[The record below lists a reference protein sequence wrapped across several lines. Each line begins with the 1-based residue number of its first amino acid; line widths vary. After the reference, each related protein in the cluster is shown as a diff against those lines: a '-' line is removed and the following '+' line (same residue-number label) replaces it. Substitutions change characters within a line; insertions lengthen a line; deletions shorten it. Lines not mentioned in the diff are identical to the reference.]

1 MARPSTYNFELA
13 KEICERVSNGE
24 SIKHVLDSKDE
35 YPTFPTWCKWK
46 RDNQELLSLY
56 IRARED
62 KAESVDDKIDDVIR
76 KIESGQ
82 LDPAQGRVIID
93 ALKWKASKYYPKM
106 FGDSSKVDVTTNGKD
121 VQQSIDPN
129 LITKLIDKL

>member
-1 MARPSTYNFELA
+1 MARPSTYSFELA

-56 IRARED
+56 VRARED

>member
-1 MARPSTYNFELA
+1 MARPSTYSFELA

-24 SIKHVLDSKDE
+24 SIKYVLDSKDE